1 MGDLLERVADIANN
15 AGLAEDQQK
24 TLHEAI
30 GRIKVLESHY
40 QAIAQGA
47 RERIVELDRLREQ
60 VENFSN

>member
-30 GRIKVLESHY
+30 GRIKLLELHY
-40 QAIAQGA
+40 LAILQGSKGRVA
-47 RERIVELDRLREQ
+47 ELEKLREQ
-60 VENFSN
+60 VKNFSN